1 MDARGFAAGLIPRF
15 DGTDSVL
22 LAVGILGA
30 TVMPHVVYL
39 HSALT
44 LEPDRARRT
53 TASSRELLR
62 FQRLDVVLALGL
74 AGIINLT
81 MLVVAA
87 QLFHENGV
95 TDVDVDRERARRLRD
110 AARRR
115 RGARVRGRAA
125 RVRPRAPRASAR
137 SPARS

>member
-1 MDARGFAAGLIPRF
+1 M
-15 DGTDSVL
+15 

-44 LEPDRARRT
+44 SQRIQPRD
-53 TASSRELLR
+53 TAEKRELLR
-62 FQRLDVVLALGL
+62 FQRLDVAIAMTL

-81 MLVVAA
+81 MLIVAA
-87 QLFHENGV
+87 ALFHTSGATGV
-95 TDVDVDRERARRLRD
+95 DSIEGAHAEFTRCSAAAWRSPSPSRCWRPACRA
-110 AARRR
+110 
-115 RGARVRGRAA
+115 
-125 RVRPRAPRASAR
+125 RASAR